1 MASPVSD
8 SASRLGATAARFV
21 KDRRLAGAAVGVV
34 HGDELVW
41 AAGVGHADRSARR
54 AASPAMLCRV
64 ASITKTFTATAIV
77 QLRDEGKLQLDDPA
91 VVHLPELAAARAPF
105 GPIEGVT
112 IRRMLSH
119 ESGLASEPPGTDW
132 TGYAY
137 EAAAAQSLARASE
150 IGMRIPANRQLKYS
164 NLAFQ
169 LLGEIVARVSG
180 RPYEEYVRA
189 EILEPLG
196 MAATTFEPLP
206 SELTERAATPYDAR
220 FLSDELVPS
229 AAFPSIGAEG
239 GLWSCVD
246 DLALWVSFQLRE
258 DGGPRGGCQVLSGS
272 SLVEMHTARYLSDA
286 AWTEAWAI
294 GWYAIRR
301 GDVIW
306 VQHSGSLPGFS
317 SNVCFDPRH
326 RVGAIALVNG
336 DEDAA
341 ALAMDL
347 ATIARETVAA
357 AGSEIEL
364 PPPMPE
370 AYAPLLGLYLQP
382 QVGEII
388 RVEWREGKLTMLS
401 NKDAD
406 WLPTLVPSDDTGA
419 FVIGPGFRESG
430 EIVRFRRNAAGRVVA
445 LFTGAETVLRLEPV
459 E

>member
-1 MASPVSD
+1 MPSPVSE
-8 SASRLGATAARFV
+8 SASRLRATAARFV
-21 KDRRLAGAAVGVV
+21 KERRLAGAAVGVV

-41 AAGVGHADRSARR
+41 SAGVGHADRAAGRP
-54 AASPAMLCRV
+54 ASPAMLCRV
-64 ASITKTFTATAIV
+64 ASITKTFTATAVV

-132 TGYAY
+132 TDYAY
-137 EAAAAQSLARASE
+137 EASAAQSLARAGE
-150 IGMRIPANRQLKYS
+150 IGMRIPPNRQWKYS

-206 SELTERAATPYDAR
+206 SELSERAATPYDSR
-220 FLSDELVPS
+220 FLSDELAPS
-229 AAFPSIGAEG
+229 PPFPSIGAEG

-246 DLALWVSFQLRE
+246 DLARWTSFQLRE
-258 DGGPRGGCQVLSGS
+258 DGGPRAGRQVVSGS
-272 SLVEMHTARYLSDA
+272 SLVEMHTARYLTDA
-286 AWTEAWAI
+286 EWTEAWAI
-294 GWYAIRR
+294 GWYAVRR

-317 SNVCFDPRH
+317 SNVCFDGKN
-326 RVGAIALVNG
+326 RVGAVALLNCN
-336 DEDAA
+336 EDAA
-341 ALAMDL
+341 ALSMDL
-347 ATIARETVAA
+347 ASIAREAVVAA
-357 AGSEIEL
+357 GPQIEL
-364 PPPMPE
+364 PPAMPE
-370 AYAPLLGLYLQP
+370 AYAQLVGLYLQR
-382 QVGEII
+382 QQGAVVS
-388 RVEWREGKLTMLS
+388 VEWRDGKLTMLS
-401 NKDAD
+401 NRDDD
-406 WLPTLVPSDDTGA
+406 WAPTLVPSDEADA
-419 FVIGPGFRESG
+419 FVVEPGFRESG
-430 EIVRFRRNAAGRVVA
+430 EIVRFRRNAAGRVVS
-445 LFTGAETVLRLEPV
+445 LFTGDETVLRLEPV